1 MLTFLPVGGYMDIA
15 VIGSNMVDLITYID
29 RMPKLGETL
38 EAPAFE
44 IGCGGKG
51 ANQAVAAA
59 KLGADVMMVTK
70 VGDDLFAENT
80 IKNFQKYGVDTRY
93 VTKVSGVSSGVA
105 PIFVDSSSQNRILI
119 IKGANNEL
127 SPSDIDKAADD
138 LKACKLIILQLEV
151 PLSTVYYAI
160 DFANKNNIPVIL
172 NPAPADPNLDMSYV
186 CKCDFFMPN
195 ETELEIL
202 TKLPVSNLEEIQI
215 AANSL
220 ISKGLK
226 NLIVTL
232 GDKGAIWLDGKE
244 CHRINPYKVNAIDT
258 SGAGDAFIGCFAHY
272 LVKTN
277 DIQFSLGMA
286 SIFSAYSVT
295 GKGTQVSYPSKE
307 QFETFKNSF

>member
-1 MLTFLPVGGYMDIA
+1 MDIA

-38 EAPAFE
+38 EAPRFS

-59 KLGADVMMVTK
+59 KLGSDVMILTK

-80 IKNFQKYGVDTRY
+80 LKNFKRYGINTDY
-93 VTKVSGVSSGVA
+93 VVAVKGVSSGVA
-105 PIFVDSSSQNRILI
+105 PIFVDKSSQNSILI
-119 IKGANNEL
+119 IKGANDNL
-127 SPSDIDKAADD
+127 SIEDIDNAADAI
-138 LKACKLIILQLEV
+138 KKCKLIILQLEI
-151 PLSTVYYAI
+151 PLSVVYYAI
-160 DFANKNNIPVIL
+160 DFGAKNNIPVIL
-172 NPAPADPNLDMSYV
+172 NPAPAVPNLDINYV

-202 TKLPVSNLEEIQI
+202 TGLPVSNIDEILI

-226 NLIVTL
+226 NLVVTL
-232 GDKGAIWLDGKE
+232 GEKGAIWLDGNVI
-244 CHRINPYKVNAIDT
+244 HHIVPHKVNAIDT

-272 LVKTN
+272 LVKTH
-277 DIQFSLGMA
+277 DILSSLNMA
-286 SIFSAYSVT
+286 SAFSAYSVT
-295 GKGTQVSYPSKE
+295 GQGTQISYPDKKE
-307 QFETFKNSF
+307 FECFLGKL